1 MLRKSME
8 NTPIIEQE
16 KSESSRIYTL
26 FYSFF
31 LVPFMIAIFGAIFFL
46 LFRFITFETNDASEL
61 LNQVKIGSATK
72 RWQAAYELSKVL
84 NNPKTIPS
92 DVSFKSQM
100 VSSYKHSINDDPLV
114 RAYLAIAMGATGDSF
129 YADALVVGLNDDSRE
144 SRLAAI
150 QAVGMV
156 KAENALSE
164 LARIVKNSDYQDE
177 RLAATMS
184 IGFIGDSASIPLLNK
199 LLDDEEPN
207 IRWDAAVALAK
218 MGEKSSVPIIENLM
232 DREYLSSFP
241 QLDYKEVN
249 NVLLIAIEA
258 SKMVKDVRFES
269 KLSILA
275 ESDENL
281 KIRDAAMKTLKN
293 SYNKVI

>member
-1 MLRKSME
+1 ME
-8 NTPIIEQE
+8 NTPTVDHE

-31 LVPFMIAIFGAIFFL
+31 LIPFMIAIFGAIFFL
-46 LFRFITFETNDASEL
+46 LFRFITFETDDASEL

-84 NNPKTIPS
+84 NNPKTIPT

-100 VSSYKHSINDDPLV
+100 VSAYKHSINDDPLV
-114 RAYLAIAMGATGDSF
+114 RAYLAIAMGATNDNF
-129 YADALVVGLNDDSRE
+129 YSEELAVGLLDESRE

-156 KAENALSE
+156 KAKNALIE
-164 LARIVKNSDYQDE
+164 LTKIVKNSDYQDE

-184 IGFIGDSASIPLLNK
+184 IGFIGDNSSIPLLNN
-199 LLDDEEPN
+199 LLEDDEPN

-218 MGEKSSVPIIENLM
+218 IGEKSSVPIIENLM

-249 NVLLIAIEA
+249 KVLLIAIEA
-258 SKMVKDVRFES
+258 SKMIKDNRFES
-269 KLSILA
+269 KLNILA
-275 ESDENL
+275 ESDENM
-281 KIRDAAMKTLKN
+281 KIRDAALKTLKN

>member
-1 MLRKSME
+1 ME
-8 NTPIIEQE
+8 NIPIIDQE

-31 LVPFMIAIFGAIFFL
+31 LIPFMIAIFGAIFFL
-46 LFRFITFETNDASEL
+46 LFRFITFETDDASEL

-100 VSSYKHSINDDPLV
+100 ISSYKHSINDDPLV

-129 YADALVVGLNDDSRE
+129 YSKELIIGLNDDSRE

-156 KAENALSE
+156 KAKNALPE
-164 LARIVKNSDYQDE
+164 LAKIVKISDYQDE

-184 IGFIGDSASIPLLNK
+184 IGFIGDNSSVPLLNS
-199 LLDDEEPN
+199 LLEDDEPN

-258 SKMVKDVRFES
+258 SKMIRDNRFES
-269 KLSILA
+269 KLNILA

-281 KIRDAAMKTLKN
+281 KIRDAAIKALKS